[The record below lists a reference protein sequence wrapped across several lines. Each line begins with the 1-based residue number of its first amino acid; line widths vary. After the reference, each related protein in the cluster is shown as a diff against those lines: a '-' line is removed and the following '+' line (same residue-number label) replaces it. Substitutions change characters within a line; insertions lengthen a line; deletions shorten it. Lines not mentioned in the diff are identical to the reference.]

1 MVHVYN
7 IPLHT
12 IMKFSFC
19 KREKIEAFALLKLVL
34 RKLEKNVIQ
43 KLP

>member
-7 IPLHT
+7 IPLHA

-19 KREKIEAFALLKLVL
+19 KREKMEAFGLLKLVL
-34 RKLEKNVIQ
+34 TKLEKDVRQI
-43 KLP
+43 LP